1 MANSHTPSLRRRSQR
16 RASTPGLPW
25 SERQLDAYLQARDA
39 LRRVSAVAA
48 FVAGT
53 SRETSPPSTAA

>member
-1 MANSHTPSLRRRSQR
+1 MANSHAPSRRRRSHR
-16 RASTPGLPW
+16 RASRPGLPW

-48 FVAGT
+48 LVAGT
-53 SRETSPPSTAA
+53 WQETSPP